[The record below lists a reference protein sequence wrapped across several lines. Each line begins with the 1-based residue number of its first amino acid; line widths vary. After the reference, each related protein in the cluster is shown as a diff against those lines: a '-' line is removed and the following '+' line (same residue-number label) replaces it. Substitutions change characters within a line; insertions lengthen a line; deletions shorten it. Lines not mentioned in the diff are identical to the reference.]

1 MKFFLLVFCFVNLA
15 LAKVYKG
22 ELHFYHLQ
30 DKEIFAIVYD
40 NAPMTPLFDRDKNQ
54 TSSSFLIVDDING
67 NLEIPLVKIND
78 FWQDERKKYKI
89 NSSKMLTYDNKNF
102 QGENLGTTTLELVET
117 QDGIRIKRSL
127 DFIGFND
134 DFKEFHPV
142 HKGVF
147 SFEQIRQKPIFL
159 QDGKI
164 SFEEWYYFYED
175 GMSRAILELNNFV
188 YDINAHTFV
197 KLNDLYNTKNQ
208 KFQNLLHEKLKN
220 TCDEC
225 FEDLQNLQFNNNF
238 LLNNGKL
245 KICYLPFEGHF
256 LDENI
261 CVEFNEDELKEFKK

>member
-15 LAKVYKG
+15 LAQVYKG
-22 ELHFYHLQ
+22 ELYFYHLQ

-54 TSSSFLIVDDING
+54 TSSSFLIIDDING
-67 NLEIPLVKIND
+67 NLEIPLVKTND

-102 QGENLGTTTLELVET
+102 QGEILGTTTLELVET

-142 HKGVF
+142 HKSVF

-188 YDINAHTFV
+188 YDINAHAFV

-245 KICYLPFEGHF
+245 KICYLP
-256 LDENI
+256 
-261 CVEFNEDELKEFKK
+261 

>member
-15 LAKVYKG
+15 LAQVYKG
-22 ELHFYHLQ
+22 ELYFYHLQ

-67 NLEIPLVKIND
+67 NLEIPLVKTND

-102 QGENLGTTTLELVET
+102 QGENLGTTILELVET

-175 GMSRAILELNNFV
+175 GMS
-188 YDINAHTFV
+188 
-197 KLNDLYNTKNQ
+197 
-208 KFQNLLHEKLKN
+208 
-220 TCDEC
+220 
-225 FEDLQNLQFNNNF
+225 
-238 LLNNGKL
+238 
-245 KICYLPFEGHF
+245 
-256 LDENI
+256 
-261 CVEFNEDELKEFKK
+261 

>member
-1 MKFFLLVFCFVNLA
+1 MYLVLNKF
-15 LAKVYKG
+15 AKS
-22 ELHFYHLQ
+22 
-30 DKEIFAIVYD
+30 
-40 NAPMTPLFDRDKNQ
+40 LF
-54 TSSSFLIVDDING
+54 
-67 NLEIPLVKIND
+67 
-78 FWQDERKKYKI
+78 
-89 NSSKMLTYDNKNF
+89 
-102 QGENLGTTTLELVET
+102 
-117 QDGIRIKRSL
+117 
-127 DFIGFND
+127 
-134 DFKEFHPV
+134 
-142 HKGVF
+142 
-147 SFEQIRQKPIFL
+147 FL

-188 YDINAHTFV
+188 YDINAHAFV